1 MIGFVRRCRTLC
13 VTHSRAVDVAVA
25 ALFLLFIRLCGAG
38 PLTLETIL
46 SSVTLAACIATRRRA
61 PILTTAI
68 ATAGVVVGIA
78 HGGVHAPYPVALL
91 LTVFQVA
98 ASTGRRTSVVCGIVV
113 EAVLLTGIL
122 AWSPETWWQPANLVV
137 LLWTALAIAA
147 GEAVRHRRAFIAAA
161 EERVR
166 RIEQSR
172 EEEVRHRIIEE
183 RLRIARELHDVVAHH
198 IALINVQASV
208 AAHVLHD
215 HPGLAETALRH
226 VTDAGSTVLG
236 ELGSLLAVL
245 REPGDPEAPLEP
257 APSLTQLDDLIDRFA
272 ATGTHVERVTTGALR
287 TLPTTVEL
295 TAYRLVQESLTNVH
309 KHAAGASTKLQLDF
323 VEHFLRITVHNGPGR
338 EQRPA
343 TPPAVSVAAGHGLLG
358 MRERVSSIGGSLTA
372 APTNDGGFRVTA
384 DLPTPRAT
392 P

>member
-1 MIGFVRRCRTLC
+1 MIGFVGRCRTLHI
-13 VTHSRAVDVAVA
+13 THSRAVDVVA
-25 ALFLLFIRLCGAG
+25 AAVFLVFIRLCGSG
-38 PLTLETIL
+38 PLTLETVL
-46 SSVTLAACIATRRRA
+46 LSVTLAVCMVARRRA
-61 PILTTAI
+61 PIAATAV

-78 HGGVHAPYPVALL
+78 DGGVHAPYPVALL
-91 LTVFQVA
+91 LTVYQVA
-98 ASTGRRTSVVCGIVV
+98 VSTDRRTSVICGIAV

-122 AWSPETWWQPANLVV
+122 VWSPETWWQPANLVV

-161 EERVR
+161 EERLR

-172 EEEVRHRIIEE
+172 EEEVRHRIVEE

-215 HPGLAETALRH
+215 QPALAETALRH
-226 VTDAGSTVLG
+226 VTVAGSTVLG

-257 APSLTQLDDLIDRFA
+257 SPSLTQLDDLIDRFA
-272 ATGTHVERVTTGALR
+272 ATGVLVERVTTGALR
-287 TLPTTVEL
+287 TLPTTVQL

-309 KHAAGASTKLQLDF
+309 KHASGASTRLHFDF
-323 VEHFLRITVHNGPGR
+323 AERSLRITVRNGPGR
-338 EQRPA
+338 EQRSAAP
-343 TPPAVSVAAGHGLLG
+343 SVAAGHGLLG

-372 APTNDGGFRVTA
+372 APTSDGGFSVTA

-392 P
+392 A